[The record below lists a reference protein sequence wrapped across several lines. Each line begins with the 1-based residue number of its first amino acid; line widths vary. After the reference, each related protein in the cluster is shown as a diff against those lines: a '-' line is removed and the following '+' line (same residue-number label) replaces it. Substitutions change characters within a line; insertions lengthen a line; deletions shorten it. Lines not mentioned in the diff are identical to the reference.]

1 MIFSFLCS
9 YRKKKTFCKMTID
22 FYYLPGSAPCRAV
35 RMAAKAV
42 GVDLNLKLTNL
53 MAGEHLKPEFLK
65 VCSKSISNNG
75 YKSMSF
81 QKLNVLIFFSFFIFA
96 QINPQHTIPTLVD
109 EGFALWES
117 RAILVYLVEKYA
129 KTDSLY
135 PKCPKKR
142 ALINQR
148 LYFDLGTLY
157 QRLADYYYPQIF
169 AKAPADPEKLQ
180 KLQDAVGFLD
190 TFLEGQ
196 TYVAGDTLTVADIS
210 LVATVSTLDVAGF
223 DLSKYTN
230 VTKWYNTC
238 KSTVPGYDIN
248 EAGLVEFKKFFNH

>member
-1 MIFSFLCS
+1 
-9 YRKKKTFCKMTID
+9 MTID
-22 FYYLPGSAPCRAV
+22 LYYLPGSAPCRAV
-35 RMAAKAV
+35 QMAAKAV
-42 GVDLNLKLTNL
+42 GVDLNLKLLNL

-65 VCSKSISNNG
+65 
-75 YKSMSF
+75 
-81 QKLNVLIFFSFFIFA
+81 
-96 QINPQHTIPTLVD
+96 INPQHVIPTLVD
-109 EGFALWES
+109 EGFTLWES

-142 ALINQR
+142 GLINQR

-157 QRLADYYYPQIF
+157 QRFSDYYYPQIF

-180 KLQDAVGFLD
+180 KLKDAAGFLD

-196 TYVAGDTLTVADIS
+196 TYAAGDTLTVADIS
-210 LVATVSTLDVAGF
+210 LAATVSTLDVAGF
-223 DLSKYTN
+223 DLTKYPN
-230 VTKWYNTC
+230 ISKWYNTC
-238 KSTVPGYDIN
+238 KSTIPGYDIN